1 MLILAHPT
9 FNLIALGLAGHL
21 SFALGSWTPLLMALG
36 VAVLLWMY
44 SARWKAIPLVGNGV
58 VAGLI
63 GLVPLWIGLLESPF
77 HPAGSAAE
85 QTLWLGMLAYGGMA
99 SGIAMVREIA
109 KDAQDIEGD
118 LAAGKTTFPARYG
131 KQAARWTCLALLLLI
146 GLAYGT
152 ALSTM
157 DLESGAASL
166 LQWSVPAVGWSWALL
181 LLRGPKHA
189 GTGSPP
195 RLC

>member
-1 MLILAHPT
+1 MCSTISPSHSSFVASSSLKFGFESTWNQKTLSSFEGDALTQFVLILCSFPT
-9 FNLIALGLAGHL
+9 R
-21 SFALGSWTPLLMALG
+21 SP
-36 VAVLLWMY
+36 
-44 SARWKAIPLVGNGV
+44 
-58 VAGLI
+58 
-63 GLVPLWIGLLESPF
+63 LESPF
-77 HPAGSAAE
+77 HLASSSAE
-85 QTLWLGMLAYGGMA
+85 QTLWMGMLAYGGMA

-181 LLRGPKHA
+181 LL
-189 GTGSPP
+189 TGSET
-195 RLC
+195 RWDRVSTATLLTLLLGSLQCLWIDGF